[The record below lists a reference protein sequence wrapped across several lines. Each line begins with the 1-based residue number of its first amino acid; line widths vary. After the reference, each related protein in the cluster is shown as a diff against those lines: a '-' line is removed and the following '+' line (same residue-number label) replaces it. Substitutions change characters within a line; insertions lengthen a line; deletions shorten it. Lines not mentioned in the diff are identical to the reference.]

1 MLIVKKKMGERGMS
15 RLFVKEKSFY
25 KLILSIAVPVVLQ
38 NMITIGVNIMDTLM
52 LGNYGEIQLSASSL
66 ANEFIN
72 IYHIMC
78 MGMSMGAAVLTAQY
92 YGAGNNPSLKK
103 IVTIVLRMGLV
114 IAAAFTVVTLLFPE
128 ELMRLYTPDEAV
140 IEKGVLYFR
149 ISAVTY
155 VLLGVSLILTNIL
168 RTVHQVR
175 FPLVLSIVTFFVNVF
190 FNWVFIY
197 GRLGAPEM
205 QIEGAALGTVIARLV
220 ECGSLVTY
228 FFVFDKRIGYRI
240 KDLFMKCGDHVRVY
254 ITYAIPVM
262 VSDTLLALGNSAV
275 SIIMGHIGASFVA
288 ANSIISQTV
297 RLSTVFNQGLS
308 SASSVITGNT
318 LGKGERDKAYH
329 QGVTFLCLSI
339 LIGLAAAVVI
349 LLISPLLVESFN
361 ITQETKDIAY
371 QLMASVS
378 VMMVFQ
384 TVQSVLTKGVLR
396 GGGDTRFLMLA
407 DILFLWLAS
416 IPLGYLCGL
425 VWHLSPFWIYAALKI
440 DWVIKSVWCIFRLR
454 SKKWIRVVQA

>member
-1 MLIVKKKMGERGMS
+1 MS

-52 LGNYGEIQLSASSL
+52 LGNYGEVQLSASSL

-318 LGKGERDKAYH
+318 LGKGERNKAYH

-371 QLMASVS
+371 QLMGSVS

>member
-1 MLIVKKKMGERGMS
+1 MS

-114 IAAAFTVVTLLFPE
+114 IAAAFTMVTLLFPE

>member
-1 MLIVKKKMGERGMS
+1 MS

-339 LIGLAAAVVI
+339 LIGLAAAVII

-440 DWVIKSVWCIFRLR
+440 DWIIKSVWCIFRLR

>member
-1 MLIVKKKMGERGMS
+1 MS

-114 IAAAFTVVTLLFPE
+114 IAAAFTMVTLLFPE

-339 LIGLAAAVVI
+339 LIGLAAAVII

>member
-1 MLIVKKKMGERGMS
+1 MS

-52 LGNYGEIQLSASSL
+52 LANYGEIQLSASSL

-339 LIGLAAAVVI
+339 LIGLAAAVII

>member
-1 MLIVKKKMGERGMS
+1 MS

-52 LGNYGEIQLSASSL
+52 LGNYGEAQLSASSL

-339 LIGLAAAVVI
+339 LIGLAAAVII

>member
-1 MLIVKKKMGERGMS
+1 MS

-52 LGNYGEIQLSASSL
+52 LGNYGEVQLSASSL

-339 LIGLAAAVVI
+339 LIGLAAAVII

>member
-1 MLIVKKKMGERGMS
+1 M
-15 RLFVKEKSFY
+15 
-25 KLILSIAVPVVLQ
+25 
-38 NMITIGVNIMDTLM
+38 
-52 LGNYGEIQLSASSL
+52 
-66 ANEFIN
+66 
-72 IYHIMC
+72 
-78 MGMSMGAAVLTAQY
+78 
-92 YGAGNNPSLKK
+92 
-103 IVTIVLRMGLV
+103 
-114 IAAAFTVVTLLFPE
+114 
-128 ELMRLYTPDEAV
+128 
-140 IEKGVLYFR
+140 
-149 ISAVTY
+149 
-155 VLLGVSLILTNIL
+155 
-168 RTVHQVR
+168 
-175 FPLVLSIVTFFVNVF
+175 
-190 FNWVFIY
+190 
-197 GRLGAPEM
+197 
-205 QIEGAALGTVIARLV
+205 IARLV

-339 LIGLAAAVVI
+339 LIGLAAAVII

>member
-1 MLIVKKKMGERGMS
+1 MGERGLS

-52 LGNYGEIQLSASSL
+52 LGNYGEVQLSASSL

-140 IEKGVLYFR
+140 IEKGALYFR

-262 VSDTLLALGNSAV
+262 VSDSLLALGNSAV

-339 LIGLAAAVVI
+339 LIGLAAAVII

-361 ITQETKDIAY
+361 ITRETKDIAY

>member
-1 MLIVKKKMGERGMS
+1 MS

-114 IAAAFTVVTLLFPE
+114 IAAAFTLVTLLFPE

-175 FPLVLSIVTFFVNVF
+175 FPLVLSIVTFLVNVF

-339 LIGLAAAVVI
+339 LIGLAAAVII

-371 QLMASVS
+371 QLMGSVS

-384 TVQSVLTKGVLR
+384 TVQGVLTKGVLR

>member
-1 MLIVKKKMGERGMS
+1 MS

-52 LGNYGEIQLSASSL
+52 LGNYGEAQLSASSL

-92 YGAGNNPSLKK
+92 YGADNNPSLKK

-114 IAAAFTVVTLLFPE
+114 IAAVFTVATLLFPE

-339 LIGLAAAVVI
+339 LIGLAAAVII

>member
-1 MLIVKKKMGERGMS
+1 MS

-52 LGNYGEIQLSASSL
+52 LGNYGEVQLSASSL

-114 IAAAFTVVTLLFPE
+114 IAAAFTAVTLLFPE

-339 LIGLAAAVVI
+339 LIGLAAAVII

>member
-1 MLIVKKKMGERGMS
+1 MS

-52 LGNYGEIQLSASSL
+52 LGNYGEVQLSASSL

-339 LIGLAAAVVI
+339 LIGLAAAVII

-454 SKKWIRVVQA
+454 SKKWIRVVL

>member
-1 MLIVKKKMGERGMS
+1 MS

-52 LGNYGEIQLSASSL
+52 LGNYGEVQLSASSL

-92 YGAGNNPSLKK
+92 YGAGNNLSLKK

-220 ECGSLVTY
+220 ECSSLVTY

-339 LIGLAAAVVI
+339 LIGLAAAVII

>member
-1 MLIVKKKMGERGMS
+1 MS

-52 LGNYGEIQLSASSL
+52 LGNYGEVQLSASSL

-114 IAAAFTVVTLLFPE
+114 IAAAFTVATLLFPE

-339 LIGLAAAVVI
+339 LIGLAAAVII

-384 TVQSVLTKGVLR
+384 TVQGVLTKGVLR

-407 DILFLWLAS
+407 DILFLWLVS

>member
-1 MLIVKKKMGERGMS
+1 MS

-52 LGNYGEIQLSASSL
+52 LGNYGEVQLSASSL

-329 QGVTFLCLSI
+329 QGVTFLCPSI
-339 LIGLAAAVVI
+339 LIGLAAAVII

>member
-1 MLIVKKKMGERGMS
+1 MS

-52 LGNYGEIQLSASSL
+52 LGNYGEVQLSASSL

-103 IVTIVLRMGLV
+103 IVTIVLQMGLV

-440 DWVIKSVWCIFRLR
+440 DWVIKSIWCIFRLR

>member
-1 MLIVKKKMGERGMS
+1 MS

-52 LGNYGEIQLSASSL
+52 LGNYGEVQLSASSL

-103 IVTIVLRMGLV
+103 IVSIVLRMGLV

-155 VLLGVSLILTNIL
+155 VLLGVSLILTNTL

-339 LIGLAAAVVI
+339 LIGLAAAVII

-425 VWHLSPFWIYAALKI
+425 VWHLSPFWIYATLKI

>member
-1 MLIVKKKMGERGMS
+1 MS

-52 LGNYGEIQLSASSL
+52 LGNYGEVQLSASSL

-205 QIEGAALGTVIARLV
+205 QIECAALGTVIARLV

-254 ITYAIPVM
+254 ITYVIPVM

>member
-1 MLIVKKKMGERGMS
+1 MS

-52 LGNYGEIQLSASSL
+52 LGNYGEVQLSASSL

-220 ECGSLVTY
+220 ECSSLVTY

-339 LIGLAAAVVI
+339 LIGLAAAVII

-371 QLMASVS
+371 QLMGSVS

>member
-1 MLIVKKKMGERGMS
+1 MS

-38 NMITIGVNIMDTLM
+38 NMITIGVNIMDALM

-175 FPLVLSIVTFFVNVF
+175 FPLVLSIVTFCVNVF

>member
-1 MLIVKKKMGERGMS
+1 MS

-339 LIGLAAAVVI
+339 LIGSAAAVII

>member
-1 MLIVKKKMGERGMS
+1 MS

-128 ELMRLYTPDEAV
+128 ELTRLYTPDEAV

-228 FFVFDKRIGYRI
+228 FFVFDKRIGYRF

-339 LIGLAAAVVI
+339 LIGLAAAIII

>member
-1 MLIVKKKMGERGMS
+1 MS

-52 LGNYGEIQLSASSL
+52 LGNYGEVQLSASSL

-339 LIGLAAAVVI
+339 LIGLAAAIII

-371 QLMASVS
+371 QLLASVS

>member
-1 MLIVKKKMGERGMS
+1 MS

-339 LIGLAAAVVI
+339 LIGLAAAVII

-361 ITQETKDIAY
+361 IAQETKDIAY

>member
-1 MLIVKKKMGERGMS
+1 
-15 RLFVKEKSFY
+15 
-25 KLILSIAVPVVLQ
+25 
-38 NMITIGVNIMDTLM
+38 
-52 LGNYGEIQLSASSL
+52 
-66 ANEFIN
+66 
-72 IYHIMC
+72 

-339 LIGLAAAVVI
+339 LIGLAAAVII

>member
-1 MLIVKKKMGERGMS
+1 MP

>member
-1 MLIVKKKMGERGMS
+1 MS

-168 RTVHQVR
+168 RTVRQVR

>member
-1 MLIVKKKMGERGMS
+1 MS

-339 LIGLAAAVVI
+339 LIGFAAAVII

>member
-1 MLIVKKKMGERGMS
+1 MS

-128 ELMRLYTPDEAV
+128 ELMRLYTPDKAV

-175 FPLVLSIVTFFVNVF
+175 FPLVLSIVTFLVNVF

-339 LIGLAAAVVI
+339 LIGLAAAVII

-384 TVQSVLTKGVLR
+384 TVQGVLTKGVLR

-407 DILFLWLAS
+407 DILFLWLVS

>member
-1 MLIVKKKMGERGMS
+1 MS

-52 LGNYGEIQLSASSL
+52 LGNYGEVQLSASSL

-329 QGVTFLCLSI
+329 QGVAFLCLSI
-339 LIGLAAAVVI
+339 LIGLAAAVII

>member
-1 MLIVKKKMGERGMS
+1 MS

-52 LGNYGEIQLSASSL
+52 LGNYGEVQLSASSL

-114 IAAAFTVVTLLFPE
+114 IAAVFTVVTLLFPE
-128 ELMRLYTPDEAV
+128 ELMQLYTPDEAV

>member
-1 MLIVKKKMGERGMS
+1 MS

-240 KDLFMKCGDHVRVY
+240 KDLFMKCGDHVRIY

-339 LIGLAAAVVI
+339 LIGLAAAVII

-361 ITQETKDIAY
+361 IAQETKDIAY

>member
-1 MLIVKKKMGERGMS
+1 MS

-52 LGNYGEIQLSASSL
+52 LGNYGEVQLSASSL

-205 QIEGAALGTVIARLV
+205 QIEGAALGTVIARQV
-220 ECGSLVTY
+220 ECSSLVTY

-339 LIGLAAAVVI
+339 LIGLAAAVII

>member
-1 MLIVKKKMGERGMS
+1 MGERGMS

-52 LGNYGEIQLSASSL
+52 LGNYGEVQLSASSL

-140 IEKGVLYFR
+140 IEKGALYFR

-339 LIGLAAAVVI
+339 LIGLAAAVII

>member
-1 MLIVKKKMGERGMS
+1 MS

-92 YGAGNNPSLKK
+92 YGADNNPSLKK

-240 KDLFMKCGDHVRVY
+240 KDFFMKCGDHVRVY